1 MRPLSQIRRA
11 SATVALMAGL
21 FSIPSA
27 SAATSLD
34 KLTGAIEGLV
44 RDGAGV
50 PRMGASVLLFN
61 QREHLLEKVLTDE
74 HGGFSFAGLVPDLY
88 SVRVTLAS
96 FVPAFRN
103 NIPVQAGARDWL
115 NINLSGFFSSVE
127 LMVPPAGRRA
137 LMNDDWK
144 WVLRTSSSTRPVLRL
159 LPVRLDPSAEHRNAA
174 VFSETRGL
182 VRLSGGDGGQVSS
195 FANEADLGTAFA
207 FATSL
212 FGSNQLQVSGNVGY
226 GSISGMPSAAFRTTY
241 SRNTGIPTPEVSVTM
256 RQMFLPGRGDPNLG
270 GPMAAGLPPL
280 RTVSAGMDQQT
291 ALSDSLTLQYGFSLD
306 SVSFLDRL
314 NYFSPYARIS
324 YALPDSSRIE
334 FAWTSGNARPDLASS
349 AETDELRKDLNAL
362 SLAPRLSMQG
372 GRVNVQRGEDF
383 ELSYSRKAGS
393 RDFRVSGHHERVSHA
408 ALNLVAPDG
417 FYSSGD
423 LIPDLFSDS
432 YIFDAGE
439 FQSNGLTASAT
450 QNLGGR
456 FNVTVMYA
464 SVGALIP
471 GSGGLS
477 SGTPDELR
485 GMIHAGRRN
494 EVHTRASGVLP
505 WTGTRLIT
513 SYQWGSERA
522 VTLGH
527 MYSTQAVRPEPGLNV
542 SVRQPIPS
550 FWLPWR
556 MEASADLRNLLA
568 QGYLPVSLSDGRQ
581 VLLIQTPRSIR
592 GGVSFIF

>member
-11 SATVALMAGL
+11 SVTVALMGGL

-27 SAATSLD
+27 SAATSLV

-44 RDGAGV
+44 RDGAGI
-50 PRMGASVLLFN
+50 PQMGASVLLFN
-61 QREHLLEKVLTDE
+61 KQEHLLEKVLTDE
-74 HGGFSFAGLVPDLY
+74 HGNFSFAGLLPDLY

-103 NIPVQAGARDWL
+103 NILVRAGARDWL

-127 LMVPPAGRRA
+127 LVVPPEGQRA
-137 LMNDDWK
+137 LMNEDWK

-159 LPVRLDPSAEHRNAA
+159 LPVPRDPSMEHRNAA

-195 FANEADLGTAFA
+195 FASEADLGTAFA

-226 GSISGMPSAAFRTTY
+226 GALSGLPSTAFRTTY
-241 SRNTGIPTPEVSVTM
+241 SRTTGIPTPEVSVTM
-256 RQMFLPGRGDPNLG
+256 RQMFLPGHADPNPG

-280 RTVSAGMDQQT
+280 RTVSASIDQQT

-324 YALPDSSRIE
+324 CALPDSSRIE
-334 FAWTSGNARPDLASS
+334 FAWTSGNARPDLAGS

-362 SLAPRLSMQG
+362 SLVPRVSVRG
-372 GRVNVQRGEDF
+372 GRAKVQRGEDF
-383 ELSYSRKAGS
+383 ELSYARRVGS
-393 RDFRVSGHHERVSHA
+393 REFRVSGYHEHVSNA
-408 ALNLVAPDG
+408 ALNMVSPNG
-417 FYSSGD
+417 IYYSGD

-439 FQSNGLTASAT
+439 YQSNGLTAAAT
-450 QNLGGR
+450 QKLGEH
-456 FNVTVMYA
+456 FDVTVMYA

-471 GSGGLS
+471 GSGELAG
-477 SGTPDELR
+477 GTPDELR
-485 GMIHAGRRN
+485 GMIRAGRRN
-494 EVHTRASGVLP
+494 EVNTRASGVLP
-505 WTGTRLIT
+505 RTGTRLIA
-513 SYQWGSERA
+513 SYQWGNDRA

-568 QGYLPVSLSDGRQ
+568 QGYLPLSLSDGRQ